1 MVSERVED
9 RGEVGGYH
17 PLHLV
22 AVVLGY
28 LLKAYIR
35 RSTLG
40 GPFLCFFCKL
50 RNCSLH
56 LAGAPFLALDIFQ
69 SR

>member
-1 MVSERVED
+1 MHGNKKG
-9 RGEVGGYH
+9 RGQREVGGYH

-22 AVVLGY
+22 AVVLVGY
-28 LLKAYIR
+28 ILVAD
-35 RSTLG
+35 
-40 GPFLCFFCKL
+40 FFCKL

-56 LAGAPFLALDIFQ
+56 LVGAPFLALDIFQ